1 MKKTLLVALLLAANA
16 AHASGVRIAST
27 MVPFH
32 SLLGDLTAGTG
43 STVALLNDNPAD
55 LHGVVLTPS
64 KVRILQEADL
74 VLAFSPYEAD
84 FLEPEKLHDL
94 RGENTSVI
102 YALNEMPAS
111 KLQQIECHDHHE
123 DDDHD
128 DHDAHHDEDDDH
140 DHHDDHDEHDDD
152 HHDDDHDDHDDHD
165 DDHHDDDHDDHDDD
179 HHDDD
184 HDEHDDHDD
193 HHDDHRE
200 TDASCLDEHIWLAP
214 QLTADL
220 MAVIAAELSRLDPAQ
235 ASTYQ
240 ANLAGIKEQID
251 ALDARLEQRRQQA
264 GSDFDYAVL
273 HNAYRYFFSS
283 QGKSGYHDAGFGH
296 VHGNLVSGQRLVYLR
311 RYLATVYNPCV
322 VYGSAEGRD
331 EFLPAIGD
339 IAEMAQHAVVPPYS
353 TDFSQSYYEYIEE
366 TITALLECRDVN

>member
-1 MKKTLLVALLLAANA
+1 MKKSILIALLLVANA

-32 SLLGDLTAGTG
+32 SLVGDLIAGTG
-43 STVALLNDNPAD
+43 GTVELLTDNPAD

-74 VLAFSPYEAD
+74 VLAFSPYEAE
-84 FLEPEKLHDL
+84 FLRPEKLDDL
-94 RGENTSVI
+94 REDDAAVI
-102 YALNEMPAS
+102 YALNEIPAG
-111 KLQQIECHDHHE
+111 KLQQVECHEHNG

-128 DHDAHHDEDDDH
+128 DHDEHHDKDDDH
-140 DHHDDHDEHDDD
+140 DHHDDHDEHDE
-152 HHDDDHDDHDDHD
+152 HDDHD
-165 DDHHDDDHDDHDDD
+165 DDHHDEHDEHDGHDDHDDD
-179 HHDDD
+179 HGEADV
-184 HDEHDDHDD
+184 
-193 HHDDHRE
+193 
-200 TDASCLDEHIWLAP
+200 SCLDEHIWLAP

-240 ANLAGIKEQID
+240 ANLANIKEQID
-251 ALDARLEQRRQQA
+251 ALVATLEQRRQQA

-311 RYLATVYNPCV
+311 RYLATVHNPCV

-339 IAEMAQHAVVPPYS
+339 IAQMAQHAVVPPYS

>member
-1 MKKTLLVALLLAANA
+1 MKKTMLVALLLAANA

-84 FLEPEKLHDL
+84 FLRPEKLEDL
-94 RGENTSVI
+94 RDDDAAVI

-111 KLQQIECHDHHE
+111 KLQQIECHDHNG

-128 DHDAHHDEDDDH
+128 GNDTHHDKDDDQ
-140 DHHDDHDEHDDD
+140 DHHDEHDDE
-152 HHDDDHDDHDDHD
+152 HDDDDH
-165 DDHHDDDHDDHDDD
+165 DDHDDHDDD

-193 HHDDHRE
+193 HDDDHRE
-200 TDASCLDEHIWLAP
+200 ADVSCLDEHIWLAP

-240 ANLAGIKEQID
+240 ANLANIKEQID
-251 ALDARLEQRRQQA
+251 ALDARLKQRRQQA
-264 GSDFDYAVL
+264 ARDFDYAVL

-283 QGKSGYHDAGFGH
+283 QGVGGYHDAGFGH

-339 IAEMAQHAVVPPYS
+339 IAQMAQHAIVPPYS
-353 TDFSQSYYEYIEE
+353 TDFSQSYYEYVEE

>member
-1 MKKTLLVALLLAANA
+1 MKKTMLIALLLAANA

-94 RGENTSVI
+94 RGENTAVI

-111 KLQQIECHDHHE
+111 KLQQIECHDHG

-128 DHDAHHDEDDDH
+128 DQDAHHDKDDDH
-140 DHHDDHDEHDDD
+140 DQHDDHDEHDDD
-152 HHDDDHDDHDDHD
+152 HHDDDHDDHDEHD
-165 DDHHDDDHDDHDDD
+165 DDHHD
-179 HHDDD
+179 
-184 HDEHDDHDD
+184 EHGEADV
-193 HHDDHRE
+193 
-200 TDASCLDEHIWLAP
+200 SCLDEHIWLAP

-240 ANLAGIKEQID
+240 ANLASIKEQID
-251 ALDARLEQRRQQA
+251 ALDARLKQRRQQA
-264 GSDFDYAVL
+264 ENKFDYAVL

-283 QGKSGYHDAGFGH
+283 QGVGGYHDAGFGH

-339 IAEMAQHAVVPPYS
+339 IAQMAQHAIVPPYS